1 MGGQVCLDHR
11 HQVRRDGHV
20 AGTGVTL
27 GSTRRVTEVAAE
39 IRMNEA
45 NIQKW
50 TATLDPGMIVLGGS
64 FVPLGELIVPAVE
77 EAVAKGF
84 AGGGGFCFAG
94 SFEHLVH
101 SSTPDLKVGPTG
113 LSSPCVGR

>member
-1 MGGQVCLDHR
+1 MAGQVLLDGPEN
-11 HQVRRDGHV
+11 VRRDGHV

-50 TATLDPGMIVLGGS
+50 TATLDPGMDTAKSMRHVAAANARWHRHGS
-64 FVPLGELIVPAVE
+64 
-77 EAVAKGF
+77 
-84 AGGGGFCFAG
+84 
-94 SFEHLVH
+94 
-101 SSTPDLKVGPTG
+101 TG
-113 LSSPCVGR
+113 

>member
-1 MGGQVCLDHR
+1 MGREQQRVWVMPHMGGQVCLDHR

-39 IRMNEA
+39 ISMNEA

-50 TATLDPGMIVLGGS
+50 TATLDPAWANARWHRHGS
-64 FVPLGELIVPAVE
+64 
-77 EAVAKGF
+77 
-84 AGGGGFCFAG
+84 
-94 SFEHLVH
+94 
-101 SSTPDLKVGPTG
+101 TG
-113 LSSPCVGR
+113 

>member
-1 MGGQVCLDHR
+1 VGREQQRVWVMPHMGGQVCLDHR

-50 TATLDPGMIVLGGS
+50 TATLDPGMDTAKSMRHVAAANARWHRHGS
-64 FVPLGELIVPAVE
+64 
-77 EAVAKGF
+77 
-84 AGGGGFCFAG
+84 
-94 SFEHLVH
+94 
-101 SSTPDLKVGPTG
+101 TG
-113 LSSPCVGR
+113 